1 MDHAGL
7 LQREFGSR
15 LFNIGAF
22 LNLVE
27 RMNYGK
33 YNIFIYS
40 LMMFFSFQT
49 VLDQTTDL
57 KVMSVRDRKVT
68 HLFCIHL

>member
-22 LNLVE
+22 LNLIE

-40 LMMFFSFQT
+40 LMMFFFFSN
-49 VLDQTTDL
+49 
-57 KVMSVRDRKVT
+57 
-68 HLFCIHL
+68 CAGPNY